1 MCGIVAYIGNNT
13 KEKIINSLKKLEY
26 RGYDSCGIAY
36 FDKDDI
42 KTKKVSGKILELEKE
57 LNSIDVFS
65 PCIAHTRWATHGKPS
80 VDNAHPHHSNNN
92 MWFVVHNGIIENYSQ
107 LKNEELNGFN
117 FYSQTD
123 TETIPNLCSLFGNNL
138 VAFYKA
144 VSLLEGSFAIAGIN
158 KNEKKIYLSK
168 KNAPLF
174 VCKHNDEIIC
184 SSDIICFEKGS
195 EYFELKDGEFAEILD
210 NRKIIF
216 YDKNLNEIKKKS
228 MTIKQ
233 DIQDAN
239 LDTFEHH
246 TIKEIFETPKIYD
259 KLIKKYKNSSELS
272 NLDKLEFNKIKLIG
286 CGSAYHTALVGAMY
300 LEQKLKIETNCY
312 IASEFKYSNPIIDS
326 KTLCIFISQSGET
339 ADTLACVDLVKN
351 HHGLIVSITNTTRSS
366 LARKSKIVLDM
377 QAGIEIGV
385 ATTKA
390 FNAGV
395 IVLYILANYL
405 KNKKIPFSNIKKLK
419 AETENIL
426 GSLDKIK
433 HIALLL
439 KNVEKAFFIGRNI
452 DYMIA
457 QEGCL
462 KLKEISYINCSSFP
476 SGELKHGTLA
486 LIEKG
491 VYCFAIST
499 NKDLQ
504 LKNFSNFQEIVARQ
518 GEIIYIGSNNIPPFE
533 TNNKLL
539 FNHISADLDVL
550 LAVTIMQLIAYYTT
564 INKGYNPDQPR
575 NLAKSVTVEWI
586 FSNIDRSINRSFE

>member
-13 KEKIINSLKKLEY
+13 KDKVISSLKKLEY

-36 FDKDDI
+36 FEKDDI
-42 KTKKVSGKILELEKE
+42 KTKKVSGKILELENE
-57 LNSIDVFS
+57 LKRVNVFS
-65 PCIAHTRWATHGKPS
+65 PCIAHTRWATHGRPT
-80 VDNAHPHHSNNN
+80 VENAHPHHSNNN
-92 MWFVVHNGIIENYSQ
+92 MWYVVHNGIIENYSQ
-107 LKNEELNGFN
+107 LKKEELNGFK

-144 VSLLEGSFAIAGIN
+144 VSLLEGSFAIAGMN
-158 KNEKKIYLSK
+158 KNEKKIYLAK
-168 KNAPLF
+168 KNAPLY
-174 VCKHNDEIIC
+174 VCKNNDEIIC

-195 EYFELKDGEFAEILD
+195 EYFELKNGEFAEIFD
-210 NRKIIF
+210 NKDIIF

-228 MTIKQ
+228 MTIKH
-233 DIQDAN
+233 DIQDIV

-246 TIKEIFETPKIYD
+246 MIKEIFETPKVYER
-259 KLIKKYKNSSELS
+259 LINKYKDTSELS
-272 NLDKLEFNKIKLIG
+272 KLDKLDFNKIKIIG
-286 CGSAYHTALVGAMY
+286 CGSAYHTALVGAIY
-300 LEQKLKIETNCY
+300 LEQQLKIETNCY
-312 IASEFKYSNPIIDS
+312 IASEFKYSNPIIDN

-339 ADTLACVDLVKN
+339 ADTLACVDLVKK
-351 HHGLIVSITNTTRSS
+351 HHGHIVSITNTTRSS

-405 KNKKIPFSNIKKLK
+405 KNKKIPFNSIKKLK
-419 AETENIL
+419 TETENIL
-426 GSLDKIK
+426 GSLEQEK
-433 HIALLL
+433 HIAQLL
-439 KNVEKAFFIGRNI
+439 KDVEKTFFIGRNI

-462 KLKEISYINCSSFP
+462 KLKEISYINCSAFP

-499 NKDLQ
+499 NKELQ
-504 LKNFSNFQEIVARQ
+504 AKNFSNFQEIVARQ
-518 GEIIYIGSNNIPPFE
+518 GEIIYIGSNNIQPF
-533 TNNKLL
+533 TTKNSII
-539 FNHISADLDVL
+539 FNHISPDLDVL

-575 NLAKSVTVEWI
+575 NLAKSVTVE
-586 FSNIDRSINRSFE
+586 